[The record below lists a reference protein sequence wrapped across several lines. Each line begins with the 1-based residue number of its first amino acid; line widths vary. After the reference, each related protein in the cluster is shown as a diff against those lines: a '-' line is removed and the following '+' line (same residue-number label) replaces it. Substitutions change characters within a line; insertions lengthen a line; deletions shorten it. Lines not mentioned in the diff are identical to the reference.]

1 MPRWRYTLLVLAL
14 CPLFNA
20 EAGRAQIVRL
30 PNAGIVAPVSES
42 LAGPHPVGE
51 YIAVALAQ
59 NPTIQAARQEV
70 AARAY
75 RVPQA
80 ASLQDPMLNVTTY
93 PSPVQTAAGAQRLAL
108 GVTQKFP
115 WLGKLGTA
123 AAMAEAETDAARAR
137 LAAAEFEVIAQ
148 VKRAYYELYFAQ
160 FALELTTQS
169 RKLLEGL
176 TDVALERYRTGAVS
190 QQDVLRA
197 ELEVSNLDRDL
208 IQLRQELVSARAR
221 LARLLHVSPDTPVA
235 TLEQLPPGQA
245 PADLQALYQRA
256 VLARPELHAQ
266 LAEVMRNRRNVRLA
280 ELAYFPD
287 PSVGVRWI
295 NTASSG
301 LSMIANGR
309 DAVLLGVG
317 VNLPIYRKRLE
328 AGVREAEAE
337 AAASARRYDALRD
350 LTLQE
355 VKDLFVQAKSQQEM
369 AALFRGAIVPQAEQT
384 FQVSIRAYEVGEVSF
399 LQLID
404 NWRQLLQFQ
413 LAQRRVET
421 QLRQTLA
428 TLERTVGGVLPGPQ
442 EEAVPARPAPPEE

>member
-1 MPRWRYTLLVLAL
+1 MPRWHHALAVLAL
-14 CPLFNA
+14 CPLLRA
-20 EAGRAQIVRL
+20 GAGRAQIVRL
-30 PNAGIVAPVSES
+30 PDAEIIAPASES

-51 YIAVALAQ
+51 YVAVALAQ

-70 AARAY
+70 LARAY

-80 ASLQDPMLNVTTY
+80 ASLQDPMLNVTTF

-115 WLGKLGTA
+115 WRGKLVTA
-123 AAMAEAETDAARAR
+123 AAMAEADTNAARAR
-137 LAAAEFEVIAQ
+137 LAAAEFEVIEQ

-169 RKLLEGL
+169 RKLLDDL
-176 TDVALERYRTGAVS
+176 ADVARSRFRAGAVS
-190 QQDVLRA
+190 QQHVLRA
-197 ELEVSNLDRDL
+197 QLEVSKLDRDL

-221 LARLLHVSPDTPVA
+221 LARLLHVSPETPLA
-235 TLEQLPPGQA
+235 TLEVLPPGQP

-256 VLARPELHAQ
+256 VSARPELHAQ
-266 LAEVMRNRRNVRLA
+266 LAEVMRSRRTVRLA
-280 ELAYFPD
+280 ELAYLPD
-287 PSVGVRWI
+287 PSVGVKWI

-301 LSMIANGR
+301 LSMAANGQ
-309 DAVLLGVG
+309 DPVMIGVG
-317 VNLPIYRKRLE
+317 VNLPIYRRRLE
-328 AGVREAEAE
+328 AGVREAQAE

-350 LTLQE
+350 MTLQE
-355 VKDLFVQAKSQQEM
+355 VKDLFAQAKSQQEI

-384 FQVSIRAYEVGEVSF
+384 FQVSIRAYQVGEVSF

-404 NWRQLLQFQ
+404 NWRQLLRFQ
-413 LAQRRVET
+413 LARRRVET

-442 EEAVPARPAPPEE
+442 AEAVPALPAPTGE